1 MAQFAPLYFCF
12 ALEIKRPID
21 IIVAKS
27 IYKIQKEGMTKEKLH
42 RKMPISPRRRWDKA
56 IFFLGAN
63 VSLIALGLIF
73 FFIFWEALP
82 LFHKVSIV
90 EFFGPTWLP
99 TSNPPQFGA
108 LPMIAG
114 SVLVTISALVV
125 AIPIGFATAA
135 FIAEIASGILKDVAK
150 SIIEILAGIPSVVYG
165 FFGLAVLAPFIQ
177 AVFNLPT
184 GRTALTAS
192 IILAVMALPTIASL
206 AEDALTAV
214 PASYRE
220 ASMAVGATRWQ
231 TIWRVTI
238 PAAGSG
244 LLGAAILGMG
254 RAIGETMAVLMVAG
268 NSPQLTT
275 SLLKPVRTI
284 TAGIALEMAETPFGS
299 LHYHA
304 LFSLGALLLVITL
317 AMNWTAEWFRGH
329 VARRQRK

>member
-1 MAQFAPLYFCF
+1 MDAQRTQKIGSNRRVTKKRRFFV
-12 ALEIKRPID
+12 ALKG
-21 IIVAKS
+21 
-27 IYKIQKEGMTKEKLH
+27 Q
-42 RKMPISPRRRWDKA
+42 RWDHA
-56 IFFLGAN
+56 IFFMLAT
-63 VSLIALGLIF
+63 VSLVVLGLIF
-73 FFIFWEALP
+73 SFIFWEALP
-82 LFHKVSIV
+82 LFRKVSIT

-99 TSNPPQFGA
+99 TFDPPRFGA
-108 LPMIAG
+108 LPMITG
-114 SVLVTISALVV
+114 STLVTITALVIS
-125 AIPIGFATAA
+125 IPLGFATAA
-135 FIAEIASGILKDVAK
+135 FIAEVAAGILKDAAK

-165 FFGLAVLAPFIQ
+165 FFGLAVLAPFLQ
-177 AVFNLPT
+177 AVLGLPT
-184 GRTALTAS
+184 GRTALTAA

-214 PASYRE
+214 PTSYRE

-238 PAAGSG
+238 PAASSG

-268 NSPQLTT
+268 NSPQITA

-304 LFSLGALLLVITL
+304 LFSLGALLLVTTL
-317 AMNWTAEWFRGH
+317 AVNWVAEWFRGH
-329 VARRQRK
+329 MARRHRR